1 MEVKVRLSNLRTAPR
16 KTRLVAD
23 LVRGKTLQ
31 EAVNILSFT
40 TNKSARDILKLINSA
55 AATAKH
61 DFHLDENNLFVSR
74 IMVDEGPKLK
84 RWHPMSRGRAYSIM
98 KRTSH
103 IVVILS
109 EVSPT
114 IKSETKK
121 EVTPAVKPEKKEK
134 TKTAKP
140 KAKKATTK
148 AKKS

>member
-55 AATAKH
+55 VATAKH

-84 RWHPMSRGRAYSIM
+84 RWHPMSRGRAFTIM
-98 KRTSH
+98 KRSSH

-109 EVSPT
+109 EVNPT
-114 IKSETKK
+114 LKSESKK
-121 EVTPAVKPEKKEK
+121 ETAIVEPEKTEK

-140 KAKKATTK
+140 KSKKATTK

>member
-16 KTRLVAD
+16 KTRLAAD

-31 EAVNILSFT
+31 QAQSILSFT

-61 DFHLDENNLFVSR
+61 DFHLDENNLFVSK

-98 KRTSH
+98 KRSSH

-109 EVSPT
+109 EVNPT
-114 IKSETKK
+114 AKPETKK
-121 EVTPAVKPEKKEK
+121 EAAIAKPEKTEK

>member
-40 TNKSARDILKLINSA
+40 TNKSARDVLKLINSA

-121 EVTPAVKPEKKEK
+121 EITPAVKPEKKEK